1 MEVFR
6 GTIYNTHMETW
17 MINNCWKQQNKGA
30 LEFDSFLKIV
40 TNLALPACKAG
51 AR

>member
-6 GTIYNTHMETW
+6 YTISIENSML
-17 MINNCWKQQNKGA
+17 NNSWKQQNKGA

-40 TNLALPACKAG
+40 TILALPACKTG